1 MIKTQLLD
9 STRNEGL
16 SYGYVEINIQ
26 GEKGIT
32 ETLKT
37 CYIYDPNIIITK
49 KLDETTRFTLD
60 DLSTKSQNPEF
71 NYQFTIYG
79 YNGTGFSYDSKTR
92 VVTVG
97 NDTSSFDYDDFL
109 SNFDPN
115 YEEGE
120 EEDNHGNNIIINLFS
135 IHCILLIILFLL

>member
-1 MIKTQLLD
+1 M
-9 STRNEGL
+9 
-16 SYGYVEINIQ
+16 EINIQ

-60 DLSTKSQNPEF
+60 DLSTKRQNTKI
-71 NYQFTIYG
+71 NYQFKIYG
-79 YNGTGFSYDSKTR
+79 YNGTGFSYDSNTG
-92 VVTVG
+92 VVT
-97 NDTSSFDYDDFL
+97 SFV
-109 SNFDPN
+109 
-115 YEEGE
+115 EE

-135 IHCILLIILFLL
+135 IHCILLIILFLLQFW